1 MNAYSPEMLEKYYR
15 MRGARGAEKRREK
28 KGEGERKSGI
38 KKGEGLPEQLIG
50 RLTGENVEIHMLR
63 GGVYRGRLKEVGKY
77 EVILETEGG
86 GEVLI
91 YKHAISTVV
100 KAKPLPF

>member
-1 MNAYSPEMLEKYYR
+1 MLEKYYR
-15 MRGARGAEKRREK
+15 MRGVRGAEKKREK
-28 KGEGERKSGI
+28 RVEGERKAGR

-77 EVILETEGG
+77 EVILETEGS
-86 GEVLI
+86 EVLI

-100 KAKPLPF
+100 KTKPLPF